1 MKYDKQIVE
10 LIYDCAVK
18 LVKNGKPTFARVD
31 IINELRK
38 KYTGINEWTIRPM
51 IQGMTINLEG
61 GAPGALD
68 KNAFL
73 SIDRGEFILLTKA
86 NFKKYIGNTISKVE

>member
-1 MKYDKQIVE
+1 MI
-10 LIYDCAVK
+10 
-18 LVKNGKPTFARVD
+18 VD

-38 KYTGINEWTIRPM
+38 KHKDINEGTIRPM

-73 SIDRGEFILLTKA
+73 SIGRGQFVLLNKA
-86 NFKKYIGNTISKVE
+86 NLKEYIGNTINKVE